1 MERIYTLESFS
12 ALDIATKSFI
22 IEDLLS
28 DDYYGRQ
35 TDLFTLDIGVEYT
48 PEVQEKHEI
57 LFESLIEE
65 LSLKIFSDK
74 KELKYDFEKNKLA
87 STIRNEAIYNMIRKK
102 GFATIRPN
110 DSSFDPENN

>member
-12 ALDIATKSFI
+12 ELDIDTKSFI

-28 DDYYGRQ
+28 DDYYDRQ

-65 LSLKIFSDK
+65 LTLKLFSDK

-87 STIRNEAIYNMIRKK
+87 STIRNEAIDNMIRKN

-110 DSSFDPENN
+110 DSSFDPKNN